1 MAVSCVLAAVPTLVV
16 SGEEP
21 RVEVVATGFVRP
33 IQLAFDGPGRLVV
46 LSHGRSDTA
55 AAEIIWLDLGG
66 APVDASRLPRVVV
79 PFATEPRKAAFGSL
93 AVDPSSGDLLL
104 GEENG
109 NRIYR
114 LSTDRRLTS
123 LAVGLQHLVGGS
135 AFAVDG
141 HGRLVVV
148 DYLSAD
154 TQLRS
159 ETPPPPGLDLLSDRD
174 YQGPLIFR
182 IDPNDEGPRPRRL
195 DLVTPLFPRRL
206 TPTPGHEPLPRF
218 VSVAARP
225 DGEVIVLSSL
235 GEVWTL
241 TAGGDFSLLARLPS
255 GHYHRISMA
264 LAPDGS
270 VFVSSGLHIR
280 EIFRVSAAGVV
291 TTIAR
296 GLGDP
301 EGIAVDRSGAL
312 YVAETALHRII
323 RIAPVGRR

>member
-1 MAVSCVLAAVPTLVV
+1 MAVACVLAAVPTLVV
-16 SGEEP
+16 AGEVP
-21 RVEVVATGFVRP
+21 RVEVVATGFVLP

-55 AAEIIWLDLGG
+55 AAEIVWLDLGG

-79 PFATEPRKAAFGSL
+79 PFATEPRKASFGSL

-114 LSTDRRLTS
+114 FSTDRRLTS

-159 ETPPPPGLDLLSDRD
+159 ETPPPPGLDVLSDRD

-182 IDPNDEGPRPRRL
+182 IDLNDEGPRPRRL
-195 DLVTPLFPRRL
+195 DLVTPLFPRHL
-206 TPTPGHEPLPRF
+206 TSTPGREPLPRF

-241 TAGGDFSLLARLPS
+241 TAGGDLRLLARLPS

-270 VFVSSGLHIR
+270 LFVSSGFHIR
-280 EIFRVSAAGVV
+280 EIFRVSADGVV